1 MPRNNEDF
9 YLERMGQALGFG
21 NRTFSSNVRIVKK
34 EPNRL
39 GTDPHMDDVRNAHF
53 SGKVTTEE
61 ANDLTNSDSFSIKD
75 HPHNTKSSKPSDF
88 SLDHEAR
95 YAHKRAGLSE

>member
-1 MPRNNEDF
+1 MPRNKKDFENGKAANIEDLRAA
-9 YLERMGQALGFG
+9 Y
-21 NRTFSSNVRIVKK
+21 
-34 EPNRL
+34 
-39 GTDPHMDDVRNAHF
+39 F

-61 ANDLTNSDSFSIKD
+61 ANDLTNSDSFSIKE
-75 HPHNTKSSKPSDF
+75 HPLNTKSSKPSDF

>member
-1 MPRNNEDF
+1 MGRNMKDF

-21 NRTFSSNVRIVKK
+21 KQAPSSNVRIVKQ

-39 GTDPHMDDVRNAHF
+39 ADPHLEDVREAYF

-61 ANDLTNSDSFSIKD
+61 ANDLTNSDSFSAK
-75 HPHNTKSSKPSDF
+75 HNPDSVKSSKPSDF
-88 SLDHEAR
+88 ALDHAAY
-95 YAHKRAGLSE
+95 YAHKKAGLS

>member
-1 MPRNNEDF
+1 MGRNNKDF
-9 YLERMGQALGFG
+9 YLERMGQALGFDKQPS
-21 NRTFSSNVRIVKK
+21 SSNVRIVKK

-39 GTDPHMDDVRNAHF
+39 GADPHMDDVRNAHF

-75 HPHNTKSSKPSDF
+75 HPLNTKSSKPSDF
-88 SLDHEAR
+88 SLDHEAY
-95 YAHKRAGLSE
+95 YAHKRAGLN